1 MEEIW
6 KPVKNYEGIYL
17 ISSLGRIKSVSRY
30 IPTYY
35 GLRKTKVRIL
45 KTRSDK
51 DGYQLVNLS
60 VNKTQNTFK
69 VHRLVAETFIKN
81 ILNKPE
87 VNHKDK
93 NKANNSLRN
102 LEWVTAKENTFHRNN
117 FRNILILQ
125 NSDHAT
131 L

>member
-6 KPVKNYEGIYL
+6 KPIRNYEGIYL

-35 GLRKTKVRIL
+35 GLRKTKVKIL

-60 VNKTQNTFK
+60 VNKTQSTFK
-69 VHRLVAETFIKN
+69 VHRIVAETFIKN
-81 ILNKPE
+81 ALNKPE

-93 NKANNSLRN
+93 NKANNLIRN
-102 LEWVTAKENTFHRNN
+102 LEWVTAKENAFHRNN
-117 FRNILILQ
+117 FTNILNRQ
-125 NSDHAT
+125 KSDHAK